1 MTVMTG
7 VFRLGR
13 DAEVRYLNDENRTPV
28 ATLSLAYNY
37 GRKGEDGKR
46 PTQWIDAGLWGER
59 ANKLA
64 PLLERGRAIFC
75 VLEDVHIETW
85 TKQDGTTGHK
95 LAARVGN
102 IELVSSRPAGS
113 ESDDRP
119 AADAPAARSPAPRK
133 PSAETRGF
141 DDDDIPF

>member
-1 MTVMTG
+1 MTTVTTG

-13 DAEVRYLNDENRTPV
+13 DAEVRYLPDGTPV
-28 ATLSLAYNY
+28 ATLSLATNY
-37 GRKGEDGKR
+37 GRKDEDGKR

-64 PLLERGRAIFC
+64 PMLERGRAVFV
-75 VLEDVHIETW
+75 VLEDIHMETW

-95 LAARVGN
+95 LVARVGN
-102 IELVSSRPAGS
+102 IELVGSRPDS
-113 ESDDRP
+113 EGDDKP
-119 AADAPAARSPAPRK
+119 ATNTPAARSPAPRK
-133 PSAETRGF
+133 PSAEARGF